1 MIIASKLALF
11 SEHDCYL
18 KACDPTPANCTALL
32 CYWYS
37 CYQWCESYCR
47 AGSGCPV
54 TAILAKLISG
64 TFLMKMWGWKIQ
76 LIMSVHPQ
84 TPPSVW
90 RGGYHSPHIQVTL
103 PCYILTIQTSKLAKR
118 INPSSLLCGMW
129 FSSNSKQGKLLIN
142 DFKLL
147 CCFQHSLIMIRPI
160 QCCCWCLTMASSHTV
175 PAWGTPRHWLSGVI
189 TSLCLDTVW
198 ASISVW
204 HLLLPVQ
211 LPGSHWAMICV
222 IRHLAMTV
230 SDVCLKLGCFQ
241 SERERERERVDS

>member
-1 MIIASKLALF
+1 
-11 SEHDCYL
+11 
-18 KACDPTPANCTALL
+18 
-32 CYWYS
+32 
-37 CYQWCESYCR
+37 
-47 AGSGCPV
+47 
-54 TAILAKLISG
+54 
-64 TFLMKMWGWKIQ
+64 MKMWGWKIQ

-175 PAWGTPRHWLSGVI
+175 PAWGTPRHWLWEWR
-189 TSLCLDTVW
+189 TM
-198 ASISVW
+198 A
-204 HLLLPVQ
+204 
-211 LPGSHWAMICV
+211 PGSV
-222 IRHLAMTV
+222 RRHYLVVPRHSLGKYKCLAFAVASPTAWISL
-230 SDVCLKLGCFQ
+230 SDDLCDPTLSNDSFRCLLKTWLF
-241 SERERERERVDS
+241 SEWERERESRFLTTHQHILGYTVFSEY